1 MCEQFVARA
10 DAPFALGE
18 LWDLAAG
25 MERHGLAGY
34 GWGVAWLTPDGTL
47 AGHRDPRA
55 FRDDPATTA
64 LAATET
70 VAALL
75 HLRRPSKLSTI
86 TLADTQPFLDP
97 AGRYALAHNGELA
110 EHRRHRAGFA
120 AQDRLRGRA
129 DSEVA
134 ARWLED
140 AWRDDEPP
148 AEQLAALHRT
158 FGGLANLAILRR
170 DGSATHYAGNP
181 ENPVFG
187 FRLGRIRY
195 LSTAVYSIDRSLFQL
210 LAPGALE
217 RRVVRP
223 GTASTI

>member
-10 DAPFALGE
+10 ETPFALGE
-18 LWDLAAG
+18 LWDFAAG

-34 GWGVAWLTPDGTL
+34 GWGVAWLASDGTL

-55 FRDDPATTA
+55 FRDDDVVTA

-70 VAALL
+70 TAALV

-86 TLADTQPFLDP
+86 TLGDTQPFLDA
-97 AGRYALAHNGELA
+97 AGRFALAHNGELA

-120 AQDRLRGRA
+120 AAGRIHGRA

-134 ARWLED
+134 LRWLED

-181 ENPVFG
+181 ENPIFA
-187 FRLGRIRY
+187 FRLGRIRF

-210 LAPGALE
+210 LAPGARE

-223 GTASTI
+223 GTAASI